1 MSLSFTPRTPFEVP
15 VVWGHTLGELWPTI
29 AKPISGPENA
39 AKSARHCP
47 SWRRPLKRKNTS
59 QANLLQLVIHACDP
73 SRVSSP
79 LVSQFGGS
87 MPPKW
92 LKTISGLE
100 KTPNS
105 QVKPYFQIIK
115 LTNYATQVNLFE
127 VVIYAQDPFRGSS
140 RLGPYLREVIPKN
153 SETDFRSR
161 KCR

>member
-1 MSLSFTPRTPFEVP
+1 MNLLRLSFTHRTPFEDP
-15 VVWGHTLGELWPTI
+15 AVWGHSWGELFPKI
-29 AKPISGPENA
+29 AKPISGQENA

-47 SWRRPLKRKNTS
+47 SCRRPLKRKNTS

-105 QVKPYFQIIK
+105 QVKPYFQITKTNK
-115 LTNYATQVNLFE
+115 LRNSSESFWGCHLRPGPLSRIQ
-127 VVIYAQDPFRGSS
+127 PFGAIPEGSYS
-140 RLGPYLREVIPKN
+140 QK
-153 SETDFRSR
+153 
-161 KCR
+161 